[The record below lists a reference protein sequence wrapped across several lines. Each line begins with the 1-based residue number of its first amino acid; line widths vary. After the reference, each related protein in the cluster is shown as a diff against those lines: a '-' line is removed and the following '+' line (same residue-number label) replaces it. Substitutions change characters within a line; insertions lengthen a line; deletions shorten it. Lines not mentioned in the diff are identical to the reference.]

1 MNVNDILN
9 KALDLLGITDV
20 TVTAGSTDAR
30 LAKLVNALGVTYLQL
45 ITEYVP
51 LEKEES
57 VTVSGGS
64 LDLTT
69 LTETLFD
76 VARLFDDEGKAVK
89 CRLRGRTLLAEDGNY
104 RLRYYYLPQ
113 SYPAVGGTVNLPP
126 QVTLPLIARGV
137 AAEYALES
145 LMYEESLL
153 HDRKYKE
160 GLMKVL
166 SPHTEKRIS
175 VGRWI

>member
-9 KALDLLGITDV
+9 KALDLLGIRDV
-20 TVTAGSTDAR
+20 TVSSQSTDER

-45 ITEYVP
+45 ITEYAP

-57 VTVSGGS
+57 VTVTGGS
-64 LDLTT
+64 FDLTT
-69 LTETLFD
+69 LGETIFD
-76 VARLFDDEGKAVK
+76 VARLTDLSGNVVK
-89 CRLRGRTLLAEDGNY
+89 CRMRGRTLRAEDGRY
-104 RLRYYYLPQ
+104 TLRYYYLPQ
-113 SYPAVGGTVNLPP
+113 SYPAIGGVVTLPP

-160 GLMKVL
+160 GLMRAL
-166 SPHTEKRIS
+166 SPHAEKRIA
-175 VGRWI
+175 VKRWI